1 MWTFQQMEALEFERE
16 ALQAKIDALNI
27 TDYCTSPSP
36 RERECVVEF
45 DALESNFR
53 YVCEKN
59 GGHYTETFYKV
70 DCQGGRTKYV
80 LSASNEP
87 GCASTSNCD
96 ADERTIML
104 KVMVGERIKQRL
116 ETSDSMTCQI
126 SYFRVREF
134 EVMTN
139 GDEILPL
146 EQRIQTDAPSLL
158 PTPPPAELLTSAPTT
173 NDVPEDDASLTDV
186 PSKAFKGANVLL
198 ALVLSIG
205 SLLFLL
211 LQVAV

>member
-80 LSASNEP
+80 LAASNEP
-87 GCASTSNCD
+87 GCASSSNCD
-96 ADERTIML
+96 TDERTIML

-158 PTPPPAELLTSAPTT
+158 PTPPPVELSTSAPAT

-186 PSKAFKGANVLL
+186 TSKAFKGANVLL

-211 LQVAV
+211 LIGVV